1 MSSPVNFNPL
11 GALKNVA
18 KGFINRKDYGGGLGG
33 VVKATGAQITGE
45 HEDNK
50 LDAISSKLDTLI
62 GESETGDAGATANVD
77 PVSNQVEDTSSIA
90 TPLNFKEFMTTPQQA
105 PSSNGTG
112 SANAVFGDVRPMS
125 VSDPNIDTKGSL
137 FNKQESKF

>member
-45 HEDNK
+45 HEDT
-50 LDAISSKLDTLI
+50 KLDTLI

-90 TPLNFKEFMTTPQQA
+90 TPLNFKEFMTTPQQN
-105 PSSNGTG
+105 PFTNGTG
-112 SANAVFGDVRPMS
+112 GGGAVFKNTTAMDVS
-125 VSDPNIDTKGSL
+125 QNPNTKGSL
-137 FNKQESKF
+137 FNKQ

>member
-90 TPLNFKEFMTTPQQA
+90 TPLNFKEFMTTPQQN
-105 PSSNGTG
+105 PFTNGTG
-112 SANAVFGDVRPMS
+112 GGGAVFKNTTAMDVS
-125 VSDPNIDTKGSL
+125 QNPNTKGSL
-137 FNKQESKF
+137 FNKQ

>member
-50 LDAISSKLDTLI
+50 LDSINEKLDTLVSSM
-62 GESETGDAGATANVD
+62 GGKEDSTPNPAQD
-77 PVSNQVEDTSSIA
+77 PALSPPAPVTPA
-90 TPLNFKEFMTTPQQA
+90 TPLNFKEFMTTPQQN
-105 PSSNGTG
+105 PFTNGTG
-112 SANAVFGDVRPMS
+112 GGGAVFKNTTAMDVS
-125 VSDPNIDTKGSL
+125 QNPNTKGSL
-137 FNKQESKF
+137 FNKQ

>member
-50 LDAISSKLDTLI
+50 LDSINEKLDTLVSSMG
-62 GESETGDAGATANVD
+62 GEEDSTPNPAQD
-77 PVSNQVEDTSSIA
+77 PALSPPAPVTPA
-90 TPLNFKEFMTTPQQA
+90 TPLNFKEFMTTPQQN
-105 PSSNGTG
+105 PFTNGTG
-112 SANAVFGDVRPMS
+112 GGGAVFKNTTAMDVS
-125 VSDPNIDTKGSL
+125 QNPNTKGSL
-137 FNKQESKF
+137 FNKQ

>member
-77 PVSNQVEDTSSIA
+77 PVSNQVEYTS
-90 TPLNFKEFMTTPQQA
+90 
-105 PSSNGTG
+105 
-112 SANAVFGDVRPMS
+112 
-125 VSDPNIDTKGSL
+125 
-137 FNKQESKF
+137 